1 MSILFITSN
10 DAFHS
15 TTKYFRR
22 TLSET
27 VIRYISLKCKKE
39 LRFQAWLN
47 LYINQVSQS
56 PYSELKKKRYQTT
69 VSKGKQSM
77 IVFGH
82 FRKHTYLTWKTELIQ
97 CSQVTIRFHTGRGE
111 PESYTFI
118 FPVCMEIKL
127 SVNNKVTS
135 QKRVRPG
142 HITLTLKTG
151 PQMTYKIKNTSKIN
165 EINKTLT
172 SSSVTNDC
180 EQSL

>member
-1 MSILFITSN
+1 MSILLITSN
-10 DAFHS
+10 DAFDR
-15 TTKYFRR
+15 TTKYFSR

-27 VIRYISLKCKKE
+27 VIRYIGLKYKKE

-56 PYSELKKKRYQTT
+56 PYSELKKTRCQTI

-82 FRKHTYLTWKTELIQ
+82 FRKHTYLTWKTELTQ
-97 CSQVTIRFHTGRGE
+97 CSQVTIRFHPGRRK
-111 PESYTFI
+111 PKSYTFL

-127 SVNNKVTS
+127 SVNNYVTG
-135 QKRVRPG
+135 QKRVRLG

-151 PQMTYKIKNTSKIN
+151 PQMTYKKK
-165 EINKTLT
+165 KTR
-172 SSSVTNDC
+172 VK
-180 EQSL
+180 